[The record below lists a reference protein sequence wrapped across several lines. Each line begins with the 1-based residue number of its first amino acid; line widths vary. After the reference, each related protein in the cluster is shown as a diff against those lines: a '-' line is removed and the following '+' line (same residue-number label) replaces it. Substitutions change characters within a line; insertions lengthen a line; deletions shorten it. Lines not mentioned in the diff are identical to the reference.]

1 MARRPRQER
10 GRARG
15 TLSFWLV
22 VLLVATAVG
31 FLSYR
36 VGRDWLGK
44 RMAGLA
50 TKGGAPR
57 IIAQSTEDPAADAQ
71 EDAEAKAPK
80 KAETSLEDR
89 EPTEGE
95 RRRLEEKGSL
105 DEPQDGAETHAL
117 EGKSEAHPDE
127 DDKAAETTASSDE
140 EKAADTGEDLSGSEK
155 PRGGGKFVV
164 VAGSYGDRANAEKVV
179 RKLAGRGYQ
188 PYLETVHK
196 GGKTY
201 QRVNVAAVGSRNEA
215 EDLQAELAGE
225 GVEASI
231 STARH

>member
-1 MARRPRQER
+1 MARPPRQ
-10 GRARG
+10 GPGSARESL
-15 TLSFWLV
+15 TFWLV
-22 VLLVATAVG
+22 VLLIATAVG

-50 TKGGAPR
+50 TSGGAPR
-57 IIAQSTEDPAADAQ
+57 IIAQSTSDPAAEAQ
-71 EDAEAKAPK
+71 VEAEAKAPK

-95 RRRLEEKGSL
+95 KRRLADEGSL
-105 DEPQDGAETHAL
+105 SEPQDGAQTNARDAESDA
-117 EGKSEAHPDE
+117 A
-127 DDKAAETTASSDE
+127 DKPAADSGDA
-140 EKAADTGEDLSGSEK
+140 KAADTGDELADAEK

-164 VAGSYGDRANAEKVV
+164 VAGAYADRANAERVV
-179 RKLAGRGYQ
+179 RKLADRGYQ
-188 PYLETVHK
+188 PYMETVRK
-196 GGKTY
+196 GGKAY
-201 QRVNVAAVGSRNEA
+201 QRVNVAAVDSRNEA